1 MKMGLKM
8 NKRVLMEERGIEP
21 RTFRKQSVMQ
31 LNIIRTPVFVKAV
44 SMDGLQR
51 TFYH

>member
-1 MKMGLKM
+1 MGPKI

-21 RTFRKQSVMQ
+21 RTFRKQDVMQ
-31 LNIIRTPVFVKAV
+31 LNIIRTAIFVKDV